1 MNSSLKLELLW
12 TPSMA
17 AGAALTTVD
26 VLHVL
31 QTLASMRHPHARAG
45 VRWRWWRA
53 DGKPL
58 PRLNKDLTS
67 LPPQPF
73 HGLPDVLVLPGWH
86 APSGPHLD
94 QLVAQSSAASARI
107 QQVHARGGLVLAVGN
122 AAALLGHAGLLNG
135 REAVAPWHFVPAV
148 LRQSEGV
155 RLLTDRPWTVSERV
169 WTCDSPVWTTEIVLD
184 ALKQTPWAELAVAA
198 SHVLLHS
205 PQRQQVSAQIVHDAH
220 NRKVPPGAV
229 ERARRWLEDHAT
241 EPYNLPQLAQASATS
256 ARTLLRH
263 FSATHGQ
270 SPLQY
275 QHSLRMARAQV
286 MLETTYLPVDQIAQ
300 ACGYTDVGTFRR
312 LFLRATQELPAAY
325 RAHYRL
331 RTLRTRWPG

>member
-1 MNSSLKLELLW
+1 MNPSLKLELLW
-12 TPSMA
+12 TPAMV

-26 VLHVL
+26 VLHVV

-45 VRWRWWRA
+45 LCWRWRRA
-53 DGKPL
+53 DGKPV
-58 PRLNKDLTS
+58 PRLSKDLTS

-73 HGLPDVLVLPGWH
+73 HGLPDVLVLSGWH
-86 APSGPHLD
+86 ALSGPHLD
-94 QLVAQSSAASARI
+94 QLVAQSSAVCDRI
-107 QQVHARGGLVLAVGN
+107 RQVHARGGLVLAVGN
-122 AAALLGHAGLLNG
+122 AVALLGHAGLLSG

-148 LRQSEGV
+148 LRHSEGV
-155 RLLTDRPWTVSERV
+155 RLLTNQPWTVSERL

-205 PQRQQVSAQIVHDAH
+205 PQRQQVAAQIVLDAS

-241 EPYNLPQLAQASATS
+241 EPYNLPQLAQACATS

>member
-1 MNSSLKLELLW
+1 MNPSLKLELLW
-12 TPSMA
+12 TPSMV

-31 QTLASMRHPHARAG
+31 QVLASMRHPHARAG

-67 LPPQPF
+67 LPPQTF

-122 AAALLGHAGLLNG
+122 AAALLGHAGLLSG

-148 LRQSEGV
+148 LRHSEGV
-155 RLLTDRPWTVSERV
+155 RLLTDRPWTVSERL

-205 PQRQQVSAQIVHDAH
+205 PQRQQVAAQIVLDAS

-241 EPYNLPQLAQASATS
+241 EPYNLPQLALACATS

-263 FSATHGQ
+263 FIATHGQ

-286 MLETTYLPVDQIAQ
+286 MLETTYLPVDQVAQ

-325 RAHYRL
+325 REHYRL

>member
-1 MNSSLKLELLW
+1 MNSSLTLELLW
-12 TPSMA
+12 TPSMV

-31 QTLASMRHPHARAG
+31 QTLASMRHPLARAG
-45 VRWRWWRA
+45 LRWRWRRA
-53 DGKPL
+53 DGKPA
-58 PRLNKDLTS
+58 PRLNMDLTS

-86 APSGPHLD
+86 ALSGPHLD
-94 QLVAQSSAASARI
+94 QLVAQASAASARI

-122 AAALLGHAGLLNG
+122 AVALLGHAGLLSG

-148 LRQSEGV
+148 LRHSEGV
-155 RLLTDRPWTVSERV
+155 RLLTDQPWTVSERV

-205 PQRQQVSAQIVHDAH
+205 PQRQQVAAQIVLDAS

-241 EPYNLPQLAQASATS
+241 EPYNLPQLAQACATS

>member
-1 MNSSLKLELLW
+1 MNSSLTLELLW
-12 TPSMA
+12 TPSMV

-45 VRWRWWRA
+45 LRWRWWRA
-53 DGKPL
+53 DGKPA

-86 APSGPHLD
+86 ALSGPHLD

-122 AAALLGHAGLLNG
+122 AVALLGHAGLLSG

-148 LRQSEGV
+148 LRHSEGV
-155 RLLTDRPWTVSERV
+155 RLLTNQPWTVSERL

-184 ALKQTPWAELAVAA
+184 ALKQTPWADLAVAA

-205 PQRQQVSAQIVHDAH
+205 PQRQQVAAQIVLDAS

-241 EPYNLPQLAQASATS
+241 EPYNLPQLAQACATS